1 MSPPIFDTVRNL
13 LQINACLLQYSRR
26 FVSSCNPH
34 QTRCEQKSFCNIHI
48 YQLTHFMCHG
58 TLVSHYVRQYGT
70 QWQHSPQYLVLR
82 GYLARKLL
90 LHLASYLVG
99 RFCVVWHASWIL
111 TLPVARLVGIANCL
125 SGHGGLENWFSMR
138 KREHFHL
145 CLSAIRLLISTGG
158 YPIGF
163 IRLMRF
169 TA

>member
-1 MSPPIFDTVRNL
+1 
-13 LQINACLLQYSRR
+13 
-26 FVSSCNPH
+26 
-34 QTRCEQKSFCNIHI
+34 
-48 YQLTHFMCHG
+48 MCHG
-58 TLVSHYVRQYGT
+58 TLVSHYVRQHGT
-70 QWQHSPQYLVLR
+70 QSQHLPQHPVLKWH
-82 GYLARKLL
+82 LARKLL

-169 TA
+169 TAWTFGLCADRYFVYVVLNIIFSFKCETAMALGHSVTQ